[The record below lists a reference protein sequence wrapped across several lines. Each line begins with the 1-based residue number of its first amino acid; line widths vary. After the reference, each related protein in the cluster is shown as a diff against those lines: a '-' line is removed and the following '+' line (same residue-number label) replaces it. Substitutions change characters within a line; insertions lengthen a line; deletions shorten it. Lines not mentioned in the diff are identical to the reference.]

1 MTAVSRVEAVAA
13 DKWSLP
19 RLDRQ
24 ASSKLMLVQVL
35 RAFAALAVVLYHA
48 QYDAEALAARFGLA
62 YHGSDL
68 LPWPAGVDVFFVIS
82 GFIMVHTSRKLFATA
97 DGPHIF
103 LARRIARVVPIYWA
117 IVTVYLIL
125 GQLIPAALN
134 RDAPSLT
141 AILTSYL
148 FIPYPLPSGLI
159 HPVYSLGW
167 TLNYEMFFYVVF
179 AGALLLPRPRAVLT
193 VAAVL
198 FVLVALGRFSQVM
211 PAPILFW
218 GDPIVLEFVFG
229 MAIAL
234 LVEKGCSLQ
243 PIGRLGL
250 AAIALLFLHF
260 DLTLPDGAL
269 VLPRVLAYGVPA
281 AMLVAAAVLGPLSPT
296 WPAVEL
302 PMAALGDASYA
313 LYLVHPFAIRAL
325 REVFAYSGLATAMGL
340 EVFVIS
346 AVLAAVI
353 LALLVCK
360 FAEKPM
366 TNVVRGWLR
375 V

>member
-1 MTAVSRVEAVAA
+1 
-13 DKWSLP
+13 
-19 RLDRQ
+19 
-24 ASSKLMLVQVL
+24 
-35 RAFAALAVVLYHA
+35 
-48 QYDAEALAARFGLA
+48 
-62 YHGSDL
+62 
-68 LPWPAGVDVFFVIS
+68 
-82 GFIMVHTSRKLFATA
+82 
-97 DGPHIF
+97 
-103 LARRIARVVPIYWA
+103 
-117 IVTVYLIL
+117 
-125 GQLIPAALN
+125 
-134 RDAPSLT
+134 
-141 AILTSYL
+141 
-148 FIPYPLPSGLI
+148 
-159 HPVYSLGW
+159 
-167 TLNYEMFFYVVF
+167 
-179 AGALLLPRPRAVLT
+179 
-193 VAAVL
+193 
-198 FVLVALGRFSQVM
+198 
-211 PAPILFW
+211 LFW
-218 GDPIVLEFVFG
+218 SDPIVLEFVFG

-250 AAIALLFLHF
+250 AAVGLLLLHF

-346 AVLAAVI
+346 AVLAAII
-353 LALLVCK
+353 LALLVCR

-366 TNVVRGWLR
+366 TSVVRGWLR